1 MSDTEPLP
9 NSATLYGAMN
19 LRLEPII
26 EEDSVARGLPDY
38 IVPAKPVCQKVE
50 ISRIDSARAWHL
62 ESIFVDFET
71 LDFRIERSRRQ
82 T

>member
-1 MSDTEPLP
+1 
-9 NSATLYGAMN
+9 MN
-19 LRLEPII
+19 LRLGPII
-26 EEDSVARGLPDY
+26 EEDLVARGLTDY
-38 IVPAKPVCQKVE
+38 IVTATPVWQKVE
-50 ISRIDSARAWHL
+50 ISRIDSARAWHF